1 MLTLMN
7 PQKKNP
13 DRSTA
18 RSLQIRPPQWT
29 VEVLT
34 PP

>member
-7 PQKKNP
+7 PQKNP